1 MVETSKKKKGGLTDW
16 LIDQFGEKNVLNRE
30 GKIKAEALKNA
41 KKELA
46 GKTDKKSKL
55 RQKQVVSAMNARK
68 NKKAWHH
75 FYLNVQPVTTKEI
88 NNNKGVK
95 SKPMELDIIR
105 NKKTGNVIHLN
116 YLPTKPATE
125 GSHATKRAMKK

>member
-1 MVETSKKKKGGLTDW
+1 MVETSTKKKGELTKW
-16 LIDQFGEKNVLNRE
+16 LINQFGEKNVLNKE

-55 RQKQVVSAMNARK
+55 HQKQVDFAMNVRK

-75 FYLNVQPVTTKEI
+75 FYLNVQPVTTKE

-95 SKPMELDIIR
+95 SKPMAPDIIR
-105 NKKTGNVIHLN
+105 DKKTGNVIHLN
-116 YLPTKPATE
+116 YLPVSSTE
-125 GSHATKRAMKK
+125 KAGKGKNQKK